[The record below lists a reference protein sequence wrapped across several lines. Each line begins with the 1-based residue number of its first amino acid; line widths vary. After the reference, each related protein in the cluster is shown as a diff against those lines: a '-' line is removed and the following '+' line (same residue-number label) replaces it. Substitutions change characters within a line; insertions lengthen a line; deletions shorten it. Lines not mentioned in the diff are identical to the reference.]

1 MPFVIKEYFPSDY
14 TYHVEKME
22 VDPEDY
28 RNFECT
34 IRIMCVKLPPV
45 ADDWYSVSEC
55 WIFNDS
61 GGSS

>member
-1 MPFVIKEYFPSDY
+1 MKMSEEDLHAFVIKEYFPSDY

-34 IRIMCVKLPPV
+34 IRIKKFFLIRIM
-45 ADDWYSVSEC
+45 
-55 WIFNDS
+55 
-61 GGSS
+61 